1 MPRPNLC
8 ARRSN
13 LHDIESALCHLHPP
27 PLALHWMH
35 AAHSSPNTHL
45 TCDLRLRLRV
55 CPSMSS
61 MLYTVVSLASTQAYE
76 HPCYASSSRRALL
89 SHERSYI
96 PAHQLSA
103 LSYRPAPG
111 YARHRS
117 TPRLI
122 CKPYNH
128 KCLQAQ
134 IRPAHR
140 LSEATHAACL
150 ANHN

>member
-1 MPRPNLC
+1 MYLC
-8 ARRSN
+8 TKPLTLSLSRLDPCSN
-13 LHDIESALCHLHPP
+13 TTCRDQTYVPDEAICMTSRTPLCHLHPP

-45 TCDLRLRLRV
+45 TCDLRLRV

-89 SHERSYI
+89 THERSYI

-122 CKPYNH
+122 
-128 KCLQAQ
+128 
-134 IRPAHR
+134 
-140 LSEATHAACL
+140 
-150 ANHN
+150 